1 MKEKI
6 KKNWYIIVIVILL
19 IFGMNKCSTSCNRG
33 HEINNLKRE
42 VSKRDSLLQ
51 NLSDTLYNKVHQIE
65 MLELE
70 LKGANNLNKAVA
82 NERSKTDEAN
92 ARAADA
98 NRKVDKLRKQ
108 NEELKKTTMKR
119 KTGSK
124 FASFVVFK

>member
-19 IFGMNKCSTSCNRG
+19 IFGMNKCTTSCNRG

-70 LKGANNLNKAVA
+70 LKGANNLNEAVA

-92 ARAADA
+92 ARAVDA

-108 NEELKKTTMKR
+108 NEELKKTTIR
-119 KTGSK
+119 
-124 FASFVVFK
+124 

>member
-1 MKEKI
+1 
-6 KKNWYIIVIVILL
+6 
-19 IFGMNKCSTSCNRG
+19 
-33 HEINNLKRE
+33 
-42 VSKRDSLLQ
+42 
-51 NLSDTLYNKVHQIE
+51 

-108 NEELKKTTMKR
+108 NEELKKTNIK
-119 KTGSK
+119 
-124 FASFVVFK
+124 